1 MSPKDL
7 EDLTNALYDEGLSDD
22 EVQNEL
28 ANLDDT
34 PAAPAAPAQPAGKP
48 GLLSPET
55 FAPGLT
61 AAVKAGPAAGDSAMV
76 QSQLDIQKEA
86 PASFNMVPGGAG
98 MPMPVV
104 SAQSMQAGL
113 GAVGD
118 WFGKGFRLAGSLIP
132 SRITRGSTEDP
143 TAPMGKRTR
152 TFTESM
158 QNPDGSALT
167 GLGEDIQDSNAPTA
181 VKVVGKALLGAGEGG
196 IVAGATGAA
205 NQTVKNLLAKGAVPA
220 ANVAEGAAKYVQNVR
235 MGTNAADIA
244 KGASAG
250 NAMKH
255 GLGNKTL
262 KNALPLAE
270 QKIQGWSATRD
281 AIYKKKTAPEISL
294 ESVEREVM
302 EKIASKEFGN
312 AEKQA
317 ALDEIRQEVR
327 RFVANNPSSMV
338 RNNGFTPRRSIS
350 QLTQDEIQAGV
361 NAGDIR
367 YSAKGGKI
375 PFEYVKPEVP
385 PENFLPKDGGVYLN
399 LEQADQF
406 KNWLQ
411 EAGANFG
418 KGMPRE
424 SKVSE
429 KIFQDVY
436 GLVTKRA
443 ETYGGPE
450 YAKLNKNLSELI
462 PIRNT
467 IERTLKRGELGSDV
481 VDKMGAMKAT
491 ANAAAS
497 LTGINRYGATG
508 VYDAAQ
514 GIKEAATV
522 PLRDAA
528 AEGATEGFRKGLLR
542 GSLLG
547 AGR

>member
-22 EVQNEL
+22 EVQSEL
-28 ANLDDT
+28 ANLDD
-34 PAAPAAPAQPAGKP
+34 APAAHAPAAPAGKP

-55 FAPGLT
+55 LAPAT
-61 AAVKAGPAAGDSAMV
+61 MAAIKAGPAAGDSAMV
-76 QSQLDIQKEA
+76 QSQLDIQAAA
-86 PASFNMVPGGAG
+86 PASFNMAPGGMG
-98 MPMPVV
+98 MPTPIV
-104 SAQSMQAGL
+104 SSQSMQAGL

-158 QNPDGSALT
+158 QNPEGSALT

-205 NQTVKNLLAKGAVPA
+205 NQTVKTLLAKGAVPA
-220 ANVAEGAAKYVQNVR
+220 ANIAEGAAKYVQNVR
-235 MGTNAADIA
+235 MGTNTADIA

-270 QKIQGWSATRD
+270 QKIKGWSATRD

-294 ESVEREVM
+294 ESVEREAM

-327 RFVANNPSSMV
+327 RFVANNPNSMV
-338 RNNGFTPRRSIS
+338 RNSGFTPRRSIS

-361 NAGDIR
+361 NAGEIR
-367 YSAKGGKI
+367 YSPKGGKI
-375 PFEYVKPEVP
+375 PFEYAKPEVP
-385 PENFLPKDGGVYLN
+385 PENFLPKEGGVYLN

-443 ETYGGPE
+443 ESYGGPE

-467 IERTLKRGELGSDV
+467 IERTLKRGELGSDI
-481 VDKMGAMKAT
+481 VDKMGAIKAT

-497 LTGINRYGATG
+497 LTGINRQGATA

-514 GIKEAATV
+514 GIKEAAQV